1 MNESEED
8 IWEDKDWKNHT
19 CAVSLWTIELG
30 GKHKVG
36 VVAGGGRITDL
47 DERKDGTGTPA
58 CSGKDGKVDSDKDG
72 YGDASGKEVI
82 NGVDGLLVGKD
93 DSTKFIDAGSNGSN
107 DLVLVFA
114 SLLWWSFPL
123 KTDSQV

>member
-1 MNESEED
+1 M
-8 IWEDKDWKNHT
+8 
-19 CAVSLWTIELG
+19 
-30 GKHKVG
+30 G

-114 SLLWWSFPL
+114 SLLW
-123 KTDSQV
+123 